1 MKVLITHKEE
11 LGVSDVHGCNLPDD
25 LYYWIEKHTWA
36 KPQDD
41 GTILVGLTDVA
52 QNMAGK
58 IIVVNLRSRGKTL
71 ARGKSGGTL
80 ESGKWVGAIPTPV
93 AGEVLEVNETV
104 RSQPQLVNDDPYGA
118 GWLLKIKPS
127 NWDDDAKL
135 LAFGSDGIAQYQAK
149 LEQDG
154 IQCAK

>member
-1 MKVLITHKEE
+1 
-11 LGVSDVHGCNLPDD
+11 
-25 LYYWIEKHTWA
+25 
-36 KPQDD
+36 
-41 GTILVGLTDVA
+41 
-52 QNMAGK
+52 
-58 IIVVNLRSRGKTL
+58 
-71 ARGKSGGTL
+71 
-80 ESGKWVGAIPTPV
+80 
-93 AGEVLEVNETV
+93 